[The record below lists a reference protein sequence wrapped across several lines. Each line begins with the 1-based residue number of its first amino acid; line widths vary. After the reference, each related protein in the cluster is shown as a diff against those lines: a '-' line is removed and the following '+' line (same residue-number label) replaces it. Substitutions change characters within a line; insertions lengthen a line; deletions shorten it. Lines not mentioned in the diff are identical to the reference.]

1 MPLYDFRCT
10 NKKCKTEVFDIYIA
24 ADDVHSG
31 CACPQCNKKAK
42 RVFTAAPFT
51 FDFKAGYDPG
61 LGKYMNSARERDTF
75 VDKNNLRRAK
85 D

>member
-1 MPLYDFRCT
+1 MTYEY
-10 NKKCKTEVFDIYIA
+10 KCKDK
-24 ADDVHSG
+24 G
-31 CACPQCNKKAK
+31 CKTKTFSTSEPIDMDHKGFCPDCKKEGG
-42 RVFTAAPFT
+42 RVYHPKHFVMDFT
-51 FDFKAGYDPG
+51 AGYDPG